1 MATLMEEVSVGGTSI
16 VDKDALGVSM
26 MKKLRWDAF
35 ARFFC
40 FVFASVA
47 TASMVCAG
55 PRSFELLPTDAS
67 EPHLFGEG
75 VISTPGDEAG
85 GVFSP
90 DGGEFYFVKLNPA
103 TTFPRIGML
112 CVSKWRDGKWSVPEA
127 LPFSGK
133 YLDFPPRLSPDGK
146 TMYFG
151 SSRPAPG
158 SKSRV
163 MRIWRSEKTRDG
175 WSEPQPLAAPVNVED
190 HWDWGASVTNDGTM
204 YFTSDRDASGR
215 PQIYRARL
223 VNGAYQ
229 APEKLGAEIN
239 SEFNDYDP
247 YVSGDESLL
256 LFVSAGEGGP
266 PFRHRA
272 DTLTGGGFPYA
283 RGDIYFS
290 RRVDGKWTAARH
302 VERGVNSV
310 ADEGVPA
317 LTPDGKF
324 LIFASE
330 RSPFVIPMPKR
341 IDMAEFERLVHS
353 TLNGHGNIFTIPVG
367 VLGVSA
373 GSDAAKRG
381 AQ

>member
-1 MATLMEEVSVGGTSI
+1 MTE
-16 VDKDALGVSM
+16 
-26 MKKLRWDAF
+26 KLRCNTF
-35 ARFFC
+35 ARFLLL
-40 FVFASVA
+40 ALSSIA
-47 TASMVCAG
+47 AAPTAFSG
-55 PRSFELLPTDAS
+55 PRSFELLPTDPS
-67 EPHLFGEG
+67 GPHVFGDG

-90 DGGEFYFVKLNPA
+90 DGNEFYFVKLNPT
-103 TTFPRIGML
+103 TTFPRIGLL
-112 CVSKWRDGKWSVPEA
+112 CVSHWRDGKWTTPES

-146 TMYFG
+146 TMYFA
-151 SSRPAPG
+151 SLRPAPD

-163 MRIWRSEKTRDG
+163 MRIWKAEKTPSG
-175 WSEPQPLAAPVNVED
+175 WGEPQPLAAPINQED
-190 HWDWGASVTNDGTM
+190 HWNWNASITNDGTI
-204 YFTSDRDASGR
+204 YFTSDRDPSGR
-215 PQIYRARL
+215 PQIFRARF
-223 VNGAYQ
+223 VRGRYQ
-229 APEKLGAEIN
+229 QPEKMGPEIN

-247 YVSGDESLL
+247 YVNPDESLL
-256 LFVSAGEGGP
+256 LFVSAGDGGP

-290 RRVDGKWTAARH
+290 RRINGKWTQARH
-302 VERGVNSV
+302 AEHGVNSV

-341 IDMAEFERLVHS
+341 IDMAEFEKLVRS

-367 VLGVSA
+367 AL
-373 GSDAAKRG
+373 DDNDAKRG
-381 AQ
+381 QR

>member
-1 MATLMEEVSVGGTSI
+1 MEKPRSF
-16 VDKDALGVSM
+16 ALVRC
-26 MKKLRWDAF
+26 LL
-35 ARFFC
+35 
-40 FVFASVA
+40 FVFSSVA
-47 TASMVCAG
+47 AASAAFAG

-67 EPHLFGEG
+67 GPHLFGEG

-112 CVSKWRDGKWSVPEA
+112 CVSHWHDGKWSVPEA

-151 SSRPAPG
+151 SSRPVPG
-158 SKSRV
+158 SNSHV
-163 MRIWRSEKTRDG
+163 MRIWKAEKTGDG
-175 WSEPQPLAAPVNVED
+175 WSEPQPLAAPVNLED
-190 HWDWGASVTNDGTM
+190 HWNWGASVTNDGTI

-215 PQIYRARL
+215 PQIFRARF
-223 VNGAYQ
+223 VKGAYQ

-290 RRVDGKWTAARH
+290 RRVDGKWTLAQH

-330 RSPFVIPMPKR
+330 RSPFVIPMPRR

-367 VLGVSA
+367 VLGTSSGDVV
-373 GSDAAKRG
+373 KRG

>member
-1 MATLMEEVSVGGTSI
+1 MTDKSRWHVFVRILLLIVASAGVASI
-16 VDKDALGVSM
+16 AL
-26 MKKLRWDAF
+26 
-35 ARFFC
+35 
-40 FVFASVA
+40 
-47 TASMVCAG
+47 AG
-55 PRSFELLPTDAS
+55 PRSFESLPTDAS
-67 EPHLFGEG
+67 GPHLFGEG

-90 DGGEFYFVKLNPA
+90 DGNEFYFVLLNPA
-103 TTFPRIGML
+103 TTFPRIGLL
-112 CVSKWRDGKWSVPEA
+112 CVSHWRDGKWSTPEA

-151 SSRPAPG
+151 SSRPAPE
-158 SKSRV
+158 SKARV
-163 MRIWRSEKTRDG
+163 MRIWKAERKGDA
-175 WSEPQPLAAPVNVED
+175 WSEPQPLAAPVNLED
-190 HWDWGASVTNDGTM
+190 HWDWGGSVTNDGTM

-229 APEKLGAEIN
+229 TPEKLGPEIN
-239 SEFNDYDP
+239 SEFNEYDP
-247 YVSGDESLL
+247 YVNGDESLL

-272 DTLTGGGFPYA
+272 DTVTGGGFPYA

-290 RRVDGKWTAARH
+290 RRVDGKWTQAKH

-310 ADEGVPA
+310 ADESVPA

-353 TLNGHGNIFTIPVG
+353 TLNGHGNIYTIPVSA
-367 VLGVSA
+367 LGVS
-373 GSDAAKRG
+373 GGDAAKRG
-381 AQ
+381 ER

>member
-1 MATLMEEVSVGGTSI
+1 MTETLSRFLPARLFFLFA
-16 VDKDALGVSM
+16 AL
-26 MKKLRWDAF
+26 A
-35 ARFFC
+35 
-40 FVFASVA
+40 A
-47 TASMVCAG
+47 TAPCMFAG
-55 PRSFELLPTDAS
+55 PKSFELLPTDPSA
-67 EPHLFGEG
+67 PHIFGEG

-90 DGGEFYFVKLNPA
+90 DGGEFYFVELNPA

-112 CVSKWRDGKWSVPEA
+112 CVSKWRDGKWSVPQA

-146 TMYFG
+146 TMYFA
-151 SSRPAPG
+151 SSRPSPD

-163 MRIWRSEKTRDG
+163 MRIWRVEKTVGG
-175 WSEPQPLAAPVNVED
+175 WNEPQPIAAPINQED
-190 HWDWGASVTNDGTM
+190 HWNWNASVTKDGTM
-204 YFTSDRDASGR
+204 YFTSDRDPSGR
-215 PQIYRARL
+215 PQIFRARL

-229 APEKLGAEIN
+229 QPEKLGPEIN
-239 SEFNDYDP
+239 SEFNEYDP

-256 LFVSAGEGGP
+256 LFVSAGDGGP

-290 RRVDGKWTAARH
+290 RRVNGEWTQARH
-302 VERGVNSV
+302 VEHGVNSV

-353 TLNGHGNIFTIPVG
+353 TLNGHGNIYTIPVG
-367 VLGVSA
+367 ALGASGGDV
-373 GSDAAKRG
+373 AKRG
-381 AQ
+381 VR